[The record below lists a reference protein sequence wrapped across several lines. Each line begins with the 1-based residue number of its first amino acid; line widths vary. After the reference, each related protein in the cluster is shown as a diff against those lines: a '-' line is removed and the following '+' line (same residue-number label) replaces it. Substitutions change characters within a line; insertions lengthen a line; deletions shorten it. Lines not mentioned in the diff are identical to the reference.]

1 MLNNQVRKLQN
12 ELVTSKARRD
22 ELLSLKIKLSEKQ
35 AELELENRMLEDD
48 VKKDVKQKEEIMIG
62 NDVLRLE
69 VRRLRDLLSAK
80 ADVVFSLENRKQQL
94 LLSMEER

>member
-1 MLNNQVRKLQN
+1 MSSVQ
-12 ELVTSKARRD
+12 ELYKV
-22 ELLSLKIKLSEKQ
+22 I
-35 AELELENRMLEDD
+35 M
-48 VKKDVKQKEEIMIG
+48 KQKEEIMIG

-94 LLSMEER
+94 LLSMEERYSLTHLLTHSPTHSLTHSLTYSLTHLLTHSLTHQKK